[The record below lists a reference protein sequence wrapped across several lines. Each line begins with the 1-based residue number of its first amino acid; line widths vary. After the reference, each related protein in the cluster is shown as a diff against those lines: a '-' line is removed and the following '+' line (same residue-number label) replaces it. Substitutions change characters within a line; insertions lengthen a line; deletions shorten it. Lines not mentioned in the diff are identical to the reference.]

1 MRQIKEVFRLKHA
14 AGCNHRQISA
24 AVGISKSSVSEYLAR
39 AEKQGLPWEVVQEMT
54 DAELEARLFS
64 QPDRNPPAARAPID
78 MQWLHRELK
87 RTGVTLQLLWLEYQ
101 EGVTDRHD
109 GTRAYQYSQFCE
121 LYRDFV
127 KRLHPSMRQV
137 HRAGEKAFVDYSGKK
152 PVIVDAAT
160 GEVTEVELFVMVLGA
175 SNYTY
180 AEATL
185 TQTLPDFTASHV
197 RAFEYYGCV
206 PALVVPDQLRSAVA
220 HPDRYDPT
228 INATYIEMARHY
240 EMGIIPARP
249 GKPKDKAKVEA
260 GVLLAQRW
268 IMARLRNRTFFS
280 LQELNEAIAELL
292 EDLNTR
298 PFQKLEG
305 CRRSAFESIDRPAMK
320 PLPATRYEHAQ
331 WKQCGVNIDYHVDC
345 EERLYS
351 VPCALIGQR
360 VEIRWTSSTVEVF
373 HGGQRVASHRR
384 SFGPKGTPVTREE
397 HRPKSHREYGQW
409 PPERLVAWAASIGQY
424 TAEVVREILA
434 KVPHPEMGYRS
445 CLALIRVGKRYGAQR
460 TEAACRRALEIG
472 APSRRTVELI
482 LKNGLEQEGEKEEQA
497 ARPIVHEN
505 IRGGTYYDRREQ
517 GTEDPDASTRTE
529 PTSERTG
536 QSHSAHSTTPQCR
549 LPFERADSPPTASGI
564 EAATLLLSKKGN
576 GYSN

>member
-175 SNYTY
+175 SSYTY

-197 RAFEYYGCV
+197 RAFEYCGCV

-240 EMGIIPARP
+240 GIGIIPARP

-320 PLPATRYEHAQ
+320 PLPATRYELAQ

-351 VPCALIGQR
+351 VPCALISQR
-360 VEIRWTSSTVEVF
+360 VEIRWTGSTVEVF
-373 HGGQRVASHRR
+373 HGGQRVA
-384 SFGPKGTPVTREE
+384 KYTRNL
-397 HRPKSHREYGQW
+397 RPRTAGSSKS
-409 PPERLVAWAASIGQY
+409 
-424 TAEVVREILA
+424 
-434 KVPHPEMGYRS
+434 
-445 CLALIRVGKRYGAQR
+445 C
-460 TEAACRRALEIG
+460 
-472 APSRRTVELI
+472 
-482 LKNGLEQEGEKEEQA
+482 
-497 ARPIVHEN
+497 
-505 IRGGTYYDRREQ
+505 
-517 GTEDPDASTRTE
+517 
-529 PTSERTG
+529 
-536 QSHSAHSTTPQCR
+536 
-549 LPFERADSPPTASGI
+549 
-564 EAATLLLSKKGN
+564 
-576 GYSN
+576 